1 MGLTRG
7 RDQTRTLMRH
17 ARPTSALP
25 VGLLA
30 LVVVVP
36 ARGGGLVSPA
46 RCQQLL
52 LPYSLPA
59 SLTAIALAAITARA
73 DSEQRVARGVE
84 ASPHAKALIRSICC
98 HRASHSLTKIRQRDD
113 RTDDYAFGAMMSLA
127 RPEVQKATLSDDPRQ
142 QAQIGVPSC
151 RFNWHSY
158 PRTTPWSCSSCRKRD
173 RSSGY
178 THT

>member
-1 MGLTRG
+1 
-7 RDQTRTLMRH
+7 MRH

-25 VGLLA
+25 IGLLA
-30 LVVVVP
+30 LAVILS
-36 ARGGGLVSPA
+36 AFCGGLVSAA
-46 RCQQLL
+46 RGPQLL

-59 SLTAIALAAITARA
+59 AVAAIALAAITARA

-127 RPEVQKATLSDDPRQ
+127 RPEVQKATLSDDRRQ
-142 QAQIGVPSC
+142 SGWPS
-151 RFNWHSY
+151 
-158 PRTTPWSCSSCRKRD
+158 TTR
-173 RSSGY
+173 
-178 THT
+178 